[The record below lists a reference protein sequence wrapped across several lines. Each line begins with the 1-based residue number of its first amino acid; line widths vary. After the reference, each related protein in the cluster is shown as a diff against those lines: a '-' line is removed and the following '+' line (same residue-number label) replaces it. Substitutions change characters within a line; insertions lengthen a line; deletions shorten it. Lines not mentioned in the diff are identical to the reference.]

1 MTTDRGGGV
10 ADGRDGL
17 TKPED
22 FHAPVPCVGS
32 GAVAQRGVAVQVVV
46 DILVVSEV
54 HEVDDFFKVV
64 RLWVG
69 WRHSVAPELVAS
81 CPRVLRWICTAPFV
95 ISVA

>member
-32 GAVAQRGVAVQVVV
+32 GAVAQGGVAVQVVV
-46 DILVVSEV
+46 VDILEVFEV

-69 WRHSVAPELVAS
+69 GGFQLHPNWLRVAPES
-81 CPRVLRWICTAPFV
+81 CGGYARLP
-95 ISVA
+95 SS